1 MSRFYGSLCTVIV
14 QHPAG
19 ELATK
24 RTLQLTI
31 TIQAD
36 IWIYRITELSQA
48 AQARA

>member
-1 MSRFYGSLCTVIV
+1 MRQQLHTVIV

-31 TIQAD
+31 TIQVD
-36 IWIYRITELSQA
+36 IRMYGITELSQA
-48 AQARA
+48 VQACE